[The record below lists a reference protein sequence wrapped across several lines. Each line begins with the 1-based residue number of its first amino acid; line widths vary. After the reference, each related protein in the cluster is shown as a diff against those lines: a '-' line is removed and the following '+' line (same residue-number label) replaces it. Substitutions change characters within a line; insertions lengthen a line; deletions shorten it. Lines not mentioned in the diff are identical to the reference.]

1 MPASSRPPPTVRPF
15 PTAGPSAAGTLTV
28 CAIVFRLI
36 AKGRSRSALAVLAAW
51 AGATAAGTAI
61 LASGSGWAGIAYGAG
76 RVAPALRAP
85 LLTLWLSGAVI
96 GDRRHRAVVGL
107 VRAVVATTGAVVGVA
122 FVEAVAPHWRR
133 VAGPSPRVAVVVN
146 TDSGSARV
154 AGRALRAL
162 ALEPVEFMSVE
173 KVRAPE
179 LSAALARASA
189 RLAGRGRLVAAGGD
203 GTIGTVADWAAQSGL
218 ELAVLPTG
226 TGNDIAR
233 SIGIPLY
240 PEEAAAVVAR
250 GQVRRVDLVQT
261 NLGGFAHA
269 AGIGMV
275 AEFAAATC
283 DTRGWRRPL
292 VYPYRSWQAW
302 HHRRPLRV
310 EVTVDGDMVTF
321 PSPPFEIAVVNA
333 PRVGGRIGLRLPGAR
348 ADDGL
353 VDVIALY
360 QGVGRHAIRGLA
372 HYLRSQAESPPRG
385 AVVRSG
391 RRVEIRLAQPTAV
404 SLDGEPAG
412 ITDCLSIA
420 VNHRACAV
428 VVPARRHHCDFRWIA
443 KRGPGPA

>member
-1 MPASSRPPPTVRPF
+1 M
-15 PTAGPSAAGTLTV
+15 
-28 CAIVFRLI
+28 
-36 AKGRSRSALAVLAAW
+36 
-51 AGATAAGTAI
+51 
-61 LASGSGWAGIAYGAG
+61 
-76 RVAPALRAP
+76 
-85 LLTLWLSGAVI
+85 
-96 GDRRHRAVVGL
+96 
-107 VRAVVATTGAVVGVA
+107 
-122 FVEAVAPHWRR
+122 
-133 VAGPSPRVAVVVN
+133 
-146 TDSGSARV
+146 
-154 AGRALRAL
+154 
-162 ALEPVEFMSVE
+162 
-173 KVRAPE
+173 
-179 LSAALARASA
+179 
-189 RLAGRGRLVAAGGD
+189 AAGGD
-203 GTIGTVADWAAQSGL
+203 GTIGTVAGWAARSGL

-250 GQVRRVDLVQT
+250 GEVRRVDLAQT

-275 AEFAAATC
+275 AEFAAATR

-302 HHRRPLRV
+302 HHRRPLPV
-310 EVTVDGDMVTF
+310 EVTVDGDVVTF

-333 PRVGGRIGLRLPGAR
+333 PRVGGRIGLGLPGAR

-391 RRVEIRLAQPTAV
+391 RRVEIRLAQPSAV

-412 ITDCLSIA
+412 ITDCLSVA

-428 VVPARRHHCDFRWIA
+428 VVPGRRHHRDFRWIA
-443 KRGPGPA
+443 KRAPARPWR